1 VINLKQKK
9 IPLRKCLITNEQ
21 YPKKE
26 MIRIVLNK
34 DNEIKVDQTGKMNGR
49 GAYIKLTKENVE
61 LAKKRKVFEK
71 AFKITNIDDIYQELA
86 GLINE

>member
-1 VINLKQKK
+1 MNLKQKK

>member
-1 VINLKQKK
+1 MKQKK